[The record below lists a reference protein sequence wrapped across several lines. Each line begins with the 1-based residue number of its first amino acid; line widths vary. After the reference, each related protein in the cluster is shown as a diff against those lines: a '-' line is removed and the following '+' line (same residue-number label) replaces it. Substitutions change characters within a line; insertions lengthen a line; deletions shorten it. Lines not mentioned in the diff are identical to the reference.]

1 MVISMQKHI
10 NILLF
15 LLLILFFGYISI
27 IRPII
32 PITYDEAWNF
42 TDLSRHGPL
51 YAITRYP
58 FPNNHVF
65 FTVLQS
71 VFTPTAI
78 LSYMPYMLRF
88 VNVVVCSILF
98 YLLYV
103 VFNTTFRQRILFSIF
118 GLLSWFFVS
127 PLVTPYFI
135 VGRGYMLGSLLLITG
150 IYFLAQKKYAY
161 AVLPIALSVWTVPT
175 FLYTLPLLYCVLL
188 AQGERRQRIIISLTG
203 VTIVIADFLLYL
215 PILKNIFA
223 TTNLWTTYTFPPFF
237 WDTVR
242 SLSNYSFIP
251 YGNIPHYLYI
261 ILYAYS
267 IYIICLQKKHL
278 SIKRFLVHLNTAI
291 LSYLFIILILSQLH
305 LAHPPFM
312 RNGIFI
318 PLVICMTIIY
328 ATTLITT
335 IRFRRIAWCIL
346 IGNIVAGVF
355 LFTAKFPYTPANPY
369 PYILELSP
377 LSKNQQELSKELK
390 EKRITVNQSSDGAA
404 LKYYSVIYNIPLAE
418 YVAPIASPSSNTIVV
433 NQDTEKPAAIPI
445 QQRAIK
451 HTNPPFI
458 LPDNPFYI
466 IKRVW
471 QQIMLKSFDVFVLS
485 KKPKIRYLLALSD
498 ETYAESRILWNEG
511 KKTLAL
517 RTIPK
522 AEHFIT
528 LITPEI
534 HTLSNSG
541 DTDKQLYEDIKIS
554 VDEHMQTLT
563 SLIAGST
570 ESEKSTLLLVQT
582 NAINNLKTITFL
594 IGD

>member
-1 MVISMQKHI
+1 MQRHI
-10 NILLF
+10 NISLF
-15 LLLILFFGYISI
+15 LILIVLLGYISI
-27 IRPII
+27 IKPLI
-32 PITYDEAWNF
+32 PIAYDEAWNF

-71 VFTPTAI
+71 IFIPTAI

-88 VNVVVCSILF
+88 VNIVVCSVLL

-103 VFNTTFRQRILFSIF
+103 FFNTTLRQRILFSVF

-135 VGRGYMLGSLLLITG
+135 VGRGYILGSLLLFIG
-150 IYFLAQKKYAY
+150 IYLLAQKKYAY
-161 AVLPIALSVWTVPT
+161 AILPITLSVWTVPT
-175 FLYTLPLLYCVLL
+175 FMYTLPLLYCVLL
-188 AQGERRQRIIISLTG
+188 IRGQRQQRIIIGLTG
-203 VTIVIADFLLYL
+203 LTIIIFDFLLYL

-223 TTNLWTTYTFPPFF
+223 TTNLWTTHTFPTFF

-242 SLSNYSFIP
+242 SLSNYSFLP
-251 YGNIPHYLYI
+251 YGNILHYLYI

-267 IYIICLQKKHL
+267 IYVICLQKKHL
-278 SIKRFLVHLNTAI
+278 GIKRFLVYLNTAI
-291 LSYLFIILILSQLH
+291 LSYLSVIWILSQLH

-318 PLVICMTIIY
+318 PLVIGTTIIY
-328 ATTLITT
+328 ATTLFTT

-346 IGNIVAGVF
+346 IGNILAGVY
-355 LFTAKFPYTPANPY
+355 LFTAKFPYTPVNPY

-377 LSKNQQELSKELK
+377 LLKTQQELLK
-390 EKRITVNQSSDGAA
+390 EIQEKKIIVDQSSDGAA
-404 LKYYSVIYNIPLAE
+404 LKYYSVIYNIPLVE
-418 YVAPIASPSSNTIVV
+418 FVTPIASPPSSTVVV
-433 NQDTEKPAAIPI
+433 NQTIEKSVAIPN
-445 QQRAIK
+445 QPRTTK
-451 HTNPPFI
+451 HTNAPFL
-458 LPDNPFYI
+458 LPDNPFYS
-466 IKRVW
+466 IKRIW
-471 QQIMLKSFDVFVLS
+471 QQIRLKSYDVFVLS

-498 ETYAESRILWNEG
+498 EIYAESRILWNEG
-511 KKTLAL
+511 KKALAL

-534 HTLSNSG
+534 HTISNSG
-541 DTDKQLYEDIKIS
+541 DTDKQLYEDIKLS
-554 VDEHMQTLT
+554 VDEHILTLT
-563 SLIAGST
+563 SLIASST

-582 NAINNLKTITFL
+582 NAISNLKTITFL
-594 IGD
+594 IGK